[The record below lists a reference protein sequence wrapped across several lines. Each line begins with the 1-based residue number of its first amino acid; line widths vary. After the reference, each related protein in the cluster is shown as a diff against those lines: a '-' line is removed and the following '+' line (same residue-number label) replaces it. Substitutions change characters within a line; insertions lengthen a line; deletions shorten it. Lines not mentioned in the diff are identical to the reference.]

1 MFSLG
6 EYMRTLWRFIAGFFK
21 WTWRL
26 LNFVREMVLNLFFIF
41 LVLVGVGIWMQVS
54 NSDTKETAGR
64 GALLLDISGVIVD
77 KPDSSQ
83 RFSRLSRQLLG
94 ASSDRRQENSLFD
107 IVNTIRQAKDD
118 RNITGIVMDLKN
130 FAGGDQPSMQYI
142 GKALKEFRDS
152 GKPVYAIGE
161 NYSQGQYY
169 LASFANKIW
178 LSPQGVV
185 DLHGFAT
192 NGLYY
197 KSLLDKLKV
206 STHVF
211 RVGTYKSAVEPF
223 IRDDMSPAAR
233 EADSRWI
240 GELWQNYLNTVAAN
254 RQIPAQQVFPGAQ
267 GLLDGLT
274 KTGGDTAKYALDNK
288 LVDALASSAEI
299 EKALTKEFGWSKAD
313 KNYRAIS
320 YYDYALK
327 TPADTGD
334 SIGVVFANG
343 AIMDGEETQ
352 GNVGGDTTAA
362 QIRDARLDP
371 KVKAIVLRVNSPGG
385 SVTASEVIRSE
396 LAAARAAGKPVV
408 VSMGGMAASGGYWIS
423 TPANYIVANPST
435 LTGSIGIFGVITTVE
450 NSLNSIGVHTDGV
463 STSPLA
469 DVSITKA
476 LPPEAQQMM
485 QLSIENGYKRFIT
498 LVADARKSTP
508 EQIDKIAQGHVWTG
522 QDAKANGL
530 VDSLGD
536 FDDAVAKAAELAK
549 LKQWHLEYYVD
560 EPTFFDKVMD
570 NMSGSVR
577 AMLPETFQAM
587 LPAPLASV
595 ASTVKSESDKLAAF
609 NDPQNRYAFCLTCA
623 NVR

>member
-1 MFSLG
+1 
-6 EYMRTLWRFIAGFFK
+6 MRTLWRFIAGFFK

-26 LNFVREMVLNLFFIF
+26 LNFVRELVLNLFFIF
-41 LVLVGVGIWMQVS
+41 LVLVGVGIWMQL
-54 NSDTKETAGR
+54 SDGNTSQQTAR

-77 KPDSSQ
+77 KPSSTN
-83 RFSRLSRQLLG
+83 RLGVIGRQLFG
-94 ASSDRRQENSLFD
+94 ASSDRLQENSLFD

-130 FAGGDQPSMQYI
+130 FAGADQPSMQYI
-142 GKALKEFRDS
+142 GKALREFRDS
-152 GKPVYAIGE
+152 GKPVFAVGDS
-161 NYSQGQYY
+161 YSQGQYY

-178 LSPQGVV
+178 LSPQGTV

-267 GLLDGLT
+267 AMLDGLS
-274 KTGGDTAKYALDNK
+274 KVDGDTAKYALDNK
-288 LVDALASSAEI
+288 LVDALASNAEV
-299 EKALTKEFGWSKAD
+299 EKALTKQFGWSKAEN
-313 KNYRAIS
+313 NYRAIS
-320 YYDYALK
+320 YYDYSLK

-334 SIGVVFANG
+334 GIGVVFANG
-343 AIMDGEETQ
+343 AIMDGEETP
-352 GNVGGDTTAA
+352 GNVGGDTTAS

-385 SVTASEVIRSE
+385 SVSASEVIRSE
-396 LAAARAAGKPVV
+396 LAAAKAAGKPVV

-423 TPANYIVANPST
+423 TPASYIVANPST
-435 LTGSIGIFGVITTVE
+435 LTGSIGIFGVINTVE
-450 NSLNSIGVHTDGV
+450 NSLDSIGVHTDGV
-463 STSPLA
+463 ATSPLA
-469 DVSITKA
+469 DVSVTKS
-476 LPPEAQQMM
+476 LPPEVQQMM
-485 QLSIENGYKRFIT
+485 QLSIENGDKRFIT

-508 EQIDKIAQGHVWTG
+508 AQIDKIAQGHVWTG

-536 FDDAVAKAAELAK
+536 FDDAIAKAAELAK
-549 LKQWHLEYYVD
+549 LKQWHLEYYQD
-560 EPTFFDKVMD
+560 EPTFFDRIMD
-570 NMSGSVR
+570 SMSGSVR
-577 AMLPETFQAM
+577 AMLPEAIQAM
-587 LPAPLASV
+587 LPAPLATA
-595 ASTVKSESDKLAAF
+595 ASAVKAESDKLAAF

>member
-1 MFSLG
+1 
-6 EYMRTLWRFIAGFFK
+6 MRTLWRFIAGFFK
-21 WTWRL
+21 WTWRV

-41 LVLVGVGIWMQVS
+41 LVLVGVGIWMQIGNGS
-54 NSDTKETAGR
+54 NSEQTAR

-77 KPDSSQ
+77 KPSTNH
-83 RFSRLSRQLLG
+83 RLGALGRQLFG
-94 ASSDRRQENSLFD
+94 ASSDRLQENSLFD
-107 IVNTIRQAKDD
+107 IVNAIRQAKDD
-118 RNITGIVMDLKN
+118 RNITGIVLDLKN
-130 FAGGDQPSMQYI
+130 FTGADQPSMRYI
-142 GKALKEFRDS
+142 GKALREFRDS
-152 GKPVYAIGE
+152 GKPVFAVGE

-178 LSPQGVV
+178 LSPQGQV

-197 KSLLDKLKV
+197 KTLLDKLKV

-240 GELWQNYLNTVAAN
+240 GELWQNYLHTVSAN
-254 RQIPAQQVFPGAQ
+254 RQISPQQLFPGAQ
-267 GLLDGLT
+267 AIIDGLT
-274 KTGGDTAKYALDNK
+274 SVGGDTAKYALDHK
-288 LVDALASSAEI
+288 LVDALASSADV
-299 EKALTKEFGWSKAD
+299 EKALTKQFGWSKTEN
-313 KNYRAIS
+313 NYRAIS
-320 YYDYALK
+320 YYDYSLK
-327 TPADTGD
+327 TPADTGGT
-334 SIGVVFANG
+334 IAVIFANG
-343 AIMDGEETQ
+343 AIMDGEETP
-352 GNVGGDTTAA
+352 GNVGGDTTAS

-385 SVTASEVIRSE
+385 SVNASEVIRAE
-396 LAAARAAGKPVV
+396 LAAAKAAGKPVV

-423 TPANYIVANPST
+423 TPANYIVASPST
-435 LTGSIGIFGVITTVE
+435 LTGSIGIFGVINTVE
-450 NSLNSIGVHTDGV
+450 NSLSSIGVHSDGV

-469 DVSITKA
+469 DISMTKA
-476 LPPEAQQMM
+476 LSPEVQQMM
-485 QLSIENGYKRFIT
+485 QLSIEYGYKRFIT
-498 LVADARKSTP
+498 LVADARKRTP

-522 QDAKANGL
+522 EDAKANGL

-549 LKQWHLEYYVD
+549 LKQWHLDYYQD
-560 EPTFFDKVMD
+560 EPTVLDMVMGS
-570 NMSGSVR
+570 MTGSVR
-577 AMLPETFQAM
+577 AMLPEAIQAM
-587 LPAPLASV
+587 LPAPLVSA
-595 ASTVKSESDKLAAF
+595 ANTVKAEGDKLAAF

>member
-1 MFSLG
+1 
-6 EYMRTLWRFIAGFFK
+6 MRTLWRFIAGFFK
-21 WTWRL
+21 WTWRV
-26 LNFVREMVLNLFFIF
+26 LNLVREMVLNLFFIF
-41 LVLVGVGIWMQVS
+41 LVLVGVGIWMQIGNGS
-54 NSDTKETAGR
+54 NSEQTAR

-77 KPDSSQ
+77 KPSTNH
-83 RFSRLSRQLLG
+83 RLGALGRQLFG
-94 ASSDRRQENSLFD
+94 ASSDRLQENSLFD
-107 IVNTIRQAKDD
+107 IVNAIRQAKDD
-118 RNITGIVMDLKN
+118 RNITGIVLDLKN
-130 FAGGDQPSMQYI
+130 FTGADQPSMRYI
-142 GKALKEFRDS
+142 GKALREFRDS
-152 GKPVYAIGE
+152 GKPVFAVGE

-178 LSPQGVV
+178 LSPQGQV

-197 KSLLDKLKV
+197 KTLLDKLKV

-240 GELWQNYLNTVAAN
+240 GELWQNYLHTVSAN
-254 RQIPAQQVFPGAQ
+254 RQISPQQLFPGAQ
-267 GLLDGLT
+267 AIIDGLT
-274 KTGGDTAKYALDNK
+274 SVGGDTAKYALDHK
-288 LVDALASSAEI
+288 LVDALASSADV
-299 EKALTKEFGWSKAD
+299 EKALTKQFGWSKTEN
-313 KNYRAIS
+313 NYRAIS
-320 YYDYALK
+320 YYDYSLK
-327 TPADTGD
+327 TPADTGGT
-334 SIGVVFANG
+334 IAGIFANG
-343 AIMDGEETQ
+343 AIMDGEETP
-352 GNVGGDTTAA
+352 GNVGGDTTAS

-385 SVTASEVIRSE
+385 SVNASEVIRAE

-423 TPANYIVANPST
+423 TPANYIVASPST
-435 LTGSIGIFGVITTVE
+435 LTGSIGIFGVINTVE
-450 NSLNSIGVHTDGV
+450 NSLSSIGVHSDGV

-469 DVSITKA
+469 DISMTKA
-476 LPPEAQQMM
+476 LSPEVQQMM
-485 QLSIENGYKRFIT
+485 QLSIEYGYKRFIT
-498 LVADARKSTP
+498 LVADARKRTP

-522 QDAKANGL
+522 EDAKANGL

-549 LKQWHLEYYVD
+549 LKQWHLDYYQD
-560 EPTFFDKVMD
+560 EPTVLDMVMD
-570 NMSGSVR
+570 SMTGSVR
-577 AMLPETFQAM
+577 AMLPEAIQAM
-587 LPAPLASV
+587 LPAPLVSA
-595 ASTVKSESDKLAAF
+595 ANTVKAEGDKLAAF

>member
-1 MFSLG
+1 
-6 EYMRTLWRFIAGFFK
+6 MRTLWRFIAGFFK
-21 WTWRL
+21 WTWRV

-41 LVLVGVGIWMQVS
+41 LVLVGVGIWMQIGNGS
-54 NSDTKETAGR
+54 NSEQTAR

-77 KPDSSQ
+77 KPSTNH
-83 RFSRLSRQLLG
+83 RLGALGRQLFG
-94 ASSDRRQENSLFD
+94 ASSDRLQENSLFD
-107 IVNTIRQAKDD
+107 IVNAIRQAKDD
-118 RNITGIVMDLKN
+118 RNITGIVLDLKN
-130 FAGGDQPSMQYI
+130 FTGADQPSMRYI
-142 GKALKEFRDS
+142 GKALREFRDS
-152 GKPVYAIGE
+152 GKPVFAVGE

-178 LSPQGVV
+178 LSPQGQV

-197 KSLLDKLKV
+197 KTLLDKLKV

-240 GELWQNYLNTVAAN
+240 GELWQNYLHTVSAN
-254 RQIPAQQVFPGAQ
+254 RQISPQQLFPGAQ
-267 GLLDGLT
+267 AIIDGLT
-274 KTGGDTAKYALDNK
+274 SVGGDTAKYALDHK
-288 LVDALASSAEI
+288 LVDALASSADV
-299 EKALTKEFGWSKAD
+299 EKALTKQFGWSKTEN
-313 KNYRAIS
+313 NYRAIS
-320 YYDYALK
+320 YYDYSLK
-327 TPADTGD
+327 TPADTGGT
-334 SIGVVFANG
+334 IAVIFANG
-343 AIMDGEETQ
+343 AIMDGEETPR
-352 GNVGGDTTAA
+352 NVGGDTTAS

-385 SVTASEVIRSE
+385 SVNASEVIRAE

-423 TPANYIVANPST
+423 TPANYIVASPST
-435 LTGSIGIFGVITTVE
+435 LTGSIGIFGVINTVE
-450 NSLNSIGVHTDGV
+450 NSLSSIGVHSDGV

-469 DVSITKA
+469 DISMTKA
-476 LPPEAQQMM
+476 LSPEVQQMM
-485 QLSIENGYKRFIT
+485 QLSIEYGYKRFIT
-498 LVADARKSTP
+498 LVADARKRTP

-522 QDAKANGL
+522 EDAKANGL

-549 LKQWHLEYYVD
+549 LKQWHLDYYQD
-560 EPTFFDKVMD
+560 EPTVLDMVMD
-570 NMSGSVR
+570 SMTGSVR
-577 AMLPETFQAM
+577 AMLPEAIQAM
-587 LPAPLASV
+587 LPAPLVSA
-595 ASTVKSESDKLAAF
+595 ANTVKAEGDKLAAF